1 MTASAQDEPGSR
13 SRIDPDSPGLV
24 SDCRLMLSFARKNG
38 FVLPPPL
45 VHEIGWLDSV
55 LRALK
60 IPPVSQLS
68 AQLIWPIDVNGRA
81 PRYVV
86 RDPWNNPARSP
97 APAPAPV
104 AVPVPAATA
113 ATAVA
118 AAPLPTPAPSDTGDA
133 APEDAAADTAPDAA
147 DAADEAPAPAAV
159 AVPASPPD
167 APAHDLRA
175 PGLTPE
181 EVVLDVHSKLSLLI
195 APTTALS
202 LQTSEPPAGKRHIFG
217 GMPPLVQYVI
227 VIAFFSA
234 IGFAYSTAKVASRLQ
249 SVGSAMATVD
259 AANAAAAAAPDVV
272 SIAPT
277 PASAVSDAPA
287 PATAS
292 APANTASSARK
303 AASRNALT
311 ASGATP

>member
-1 MTASAQDEPGSR
+1 MAAAGQDEPGSKH
-13 SRIDPDSPGLV
+13 RIDPDSPGLV

-86 RDPWNNPARSP
+86 RDPWNNPAHSP
-97 APAPAPV
+97 APAPTV
-104 AVPVPAATA
+104 AAT
-113 ATAVA
+113 
-118 AAPLPTPAPSDTGDA
+118 PPPASVPSDTA
-133 APEDAAADTAPDAA
+133 EAAAEDTTADPAPDAA
-147 DAADEAPAPAAV
+147 DEGAASAAV
-159 AVPASPPD
+159 AVPASPPSP
-167 APAHDLRA
+167 PAHDLRV

-259 AANAAAAAAPDVV
+259 AANAAAAATPDVV

-277 PASAVSDAPA
+277 PASAGSDAPA
-287 PATAS
+287 PSTAS
-292 APANTASSARK
+292 APANAASPARK

>member
-1 MTASAQDEPGSR
+1 MAATAQDEPGSKHKV
-13 SRIDPDSPGLV
+13 DPDSPGLV

-55 LRALK
+55 LRGLK
-60 IPPVSQLS
+60 IPPISQLS
-68 AQLIWPIDVNGRA
+68 AQLIWPIEVEARA

-86 RDPWNNPARSP
+86 RDPWNGAAHPPAQPPP
-97 APAPAPV
+97 APEASDTAATATEDATAASAPETTEAASAPV
-104 AVPVPAATA
+104 AVAASTSS
-113 ATAVA
+113 TSA
-118 AAPLPTPAPSDTGDA
+118 AAA
-133 APEDAAADTAPDAA
+133 
-147 DAADEAPAPAAV
+147 
-159 AVPASPPD
+159 
-167 APAHDLRA
+167 DLRA
-175 PGLTPE
+175 PGLSPE

-234 IGFAYSTAKVASRLQ
+234 IGFAFSTAKVASRLQ

-259 AANAAAAAAPDVV
+259 AATAAAATPDART
-272 SIAPT
+272 I
-277 PASAVSDAPA
+277 
-287 PATAS
+287 AS
-292 APANTASSARK
+292 APASASSDGAAPAIANAPADAASPTGK
-303 AASRNALT
+303 AAGRNART
-311 ASGATP
+311 SSGATP

>member
-1 MTASAQDEPGSR
+1 MAAAGQDEPGSKH
-13 SRIDPDSPGLV
+13 RIDPDSPGLV

-86 RDPWNNPARSP
+86 RDPWNNLAHSP
-97 APAPAPV
+97 APAPAPTV
-104 AVPVPAATA
+104 AAT
-113 ATAVA
+113 
-118 AAPLPTPAPSDTGDA
+118 PPPASVPSDTAEA
-133 APEDAAADTAPDAA
+133 APEDTTADSAPDAA
-147 DAADEAPAPAAV
+147 DEGTAPAAV
-159 AVPASPPD
+159 GVPASPPSP
-167 APAHDLRA
+167 PAHDLRV

-277 PASAVSDAPA
+277 PASAGSDASTPS
-287 PATAS
+287 TAS
-292 APANTASSARK
+292 APANAASPARK

>member
-1 MTASAQDEPGSR
+1 MAATGQDEPGSKH
-13 SRIDPDSPGLV
+13 RIDPDSPGLV

-60 IPPVSQLS
+60 IPPISQLS
-68 AQLIWPIDVNGRA
+68 AQLIWPIDVNGKA

-86 RDPWNNPARSP
+86 RDPWNNPAHSP
-97 APAPAPV
+97 APAPAP
-104 AVPVPAATA
+104 AST
-113 ATAVA
+113 VA
-118 AAPLPTPAPSDTGDA
+118 AAPLPAAVPSDTA
-133 APEDAAADTAPDAA
+133 EAVPEDTTDDSTPDAA
-147 DAADEAPAPAAV
+147 DEV
-159 AVPASPPD
+159 AVPASPPSP
-167 APAHDLRA
+167 PAHDLRS

-259 AANAAAAAAPDVV
+259 AANAAAAAAPDMV

-277 PASAVSDAPA
+277 PASAGSDASA
-287 PATAS
+287 PSAAS
-292 APANTASSARK
+292 APANAASPARK

>member
-1 MTASAQDEPGSR
+1 MTAMAQDEPGSKH
-13 SRIDPDSPGLV
+13 RIDPDSPGLV

-60 IPPVSQLS
+60 IPPISQLS
-68 AQLIWPIDVNGRA
+68 AQLIWPIEVNGRA

-86 RDPWNNPARSP
+86 RDPWNSATHSPVPAPAPAVAVAAASP
-97 APAPAPV
+97 PAPVPADAADATPGDSSADSVPDSADEAPAPAPV
-104 AVPVPAATA
+104 AIAIAM
-113 ATAVA
+113 
-118 AAPLPTPAPSDTGDA
+118 
-133 APEDAAADTAPDAA
+133 
-147 DAADEAPAPAAV
+147 
-159 AVPASPPD
+159 PASPP
-167 APAHDLRA
+167 APPAHDLRV

-249 SVGSAMATVD
+249 SVGSAIATVD
-259 AANAAAAAAPDVV
+259 AATAAATAALPDMAAASAPV
-272 SIAPT
+272 S
-277 PASAVSDAPA
+277 ASPDAPA
-287 PATAS
+287 PSTAG
-292 APANTASSARK
+292 APAIAASPARK
-303 AASRNALT
+303 AASHIALT

>member
-1 MTASAQDEPGSR
+1 MTAMAQDEPGSKHR
-13 SRIDPDSPGLV
+13 MDPDSPGLV

-60 IPPVSQLS
+60 IPPISQLS

-86 RDPWNNPARSP
+86 RDPWNNPAH
-97 APAPAPV
+97 APAPAPT
-104 AVPVPAATA
+104 ATV
-113 ATAVA
+113 AVA
-118 AAPLPTPAPSDTGDA
+118 AAPPPAPAPSD
-133 APEDAAADTAPDAA
+133 AA
-147 DAADEAPAPAAV
+147 DATPADSSADSTPDTAADVPDEAPAPV
-159 AVPASPPD
+159 AIAIAMPASPPSP
-167 APAHDLRA
+167 PAHDQRV

-272 SIAPT
+272 PIATT
-277 PASAVSDAPA
+277 PASASSDSPA
-287 PATAS
+287 PSTANAAS
-292 APANTASSARK
+292 AARK

>member
-1 MTASAQDEPGSR
+1 MAATGQDEPGSKH
-13 SRIDPDSPGLV
+13 RIDPDSPGLV

-60 IPPVSQLS
+60 IPPISQLS
-68 AQLIWPIDVNGRA
+68 AQLIWPIDVNGKA

-86 RDPWNNPARSP
+86 RDPWNNPAHSP
-97 APAPAPV
+97 APAPAP
-104 AVPVPAATA
+104 ASAPT
-113 ATAVA
+113 VA
-118 AAPLPTPAPSDTGDA
+118 AAPLPAAVPSDTAEA
-133 APEDAAADTAPDAA
+133 APEDTTDDSTPDAA
-147 DAADEAPAPAAV
+147 DEV
-159 AVPASPPD
+159 AVPASPPSP
-167 APAHDLRA
+167 PAHDLRS

-259 AANAAAAAAPDVV
+259 AANAAAAAAPDMV

-277 PASAVSDAPA
+277 PASAGSDASA
-287 PATAS
+287 PSAAS
-292 APANTASSARK
+292 APANAASPARK

>member
-1 MTASAQDEPGSR
+1 MAASGQDEPGSK
-13 SRIDPDSPGLV
+13 SRIDPDSPGLL

-68 AQLIWPIDVNGRA
+68 AQLIWPIDVNGKA

-86 RDPWNNPARSP
+86 RDPWSSAPHPTAASASP
-97 APAPAPV
+97 AASPAH
-104 AVPVPAATA
+104 
-113 ATAVA
+113 
-118 AAPLPTPAPSDTGDA
+118 
-133 APEDAAADTAPDAA
+133 
-147 DAADEAPAPAAV
+147 APAPAATD
-159 AVPASPPD
+159 AAGAPPEDTGPDD
-167 APAHDLRA
+167 APLPAEAADGAHAPVVVNVNVAAPATTAPPADLRA

-234 IGFAYSTAKVASRLQ
+234 IGFAFSTAKVASRLQ
-249 SVGSAMATVD
+249 SVSSALATVD
-259 AANAAAAAAPDVV
+259 AAAAAAAAPDT
-272 SIAPT
+272 SPT
-277 PASAVSDAPA
+277 GSGSDTAAASP
-287 PATAS
+287 AS
-292 APANTASSARK
+292 APASAASPAKK
-303 AASRNALT
+303 AASRDALT

>member
-1 MTASAQDEPGSR
+1 MTAMAQDEPGSKH
-13 SRIDPDSPGLV
+13 RIDPDSPGLV

-60 IPPVSQLS
+60 IPPISQLS
-68 AQLIWPIDVNGRA
+68 AQLIWPIEVNGRA

-86 RDPWNNPARSP
+86 RDPWNNPAHP
-97 APAPAPV
+97 TAPT
-104 AVPVPAATA
+104 ATV
-113 ATAVA
+113 AVA
-118 AAPLPTPAPSDTGDA
+118 AAPS
-133 APEDAAADTAPDAA
+133 
-147 DAADEAPAPAAV
+147 PAPAASDAADSPPEDTSADSTPDAAGESPPPV
-159 AVPASPPD
+159 AIAIAMPASPPPP
-167 APAHDLRA
+167 PAHDLRV

-259 AANAAAAAAPDVV
+259 AANAAAAAVPEVTAIASTPAAASSDALAP
-272 SIAPT
+272 SMANA
-277 PASAVSDAPA
+277 PASA
-287 PATAS
+287 AS
-292 APANTASSARK
+292 PARK